1 MEIIEIL
8 QSQWAVRALIAS
20 SMVGI
25 MCGVLGCFIVLRNMS
40 LIGDALSHAILP
52 GVVFGF
58 MIAGY
63 SVLGFFVGSVVAG
76 LIAAFAITWIQQ
88 NVKTKNDAAI
98 GIVFTAMFSVG
109 VMAISHLSRT
119 EGVHLDLKDFL
130 FGNVLGVSNDDL
142 YLTGFIGIYV
152 LISIVVFYRYLFATT
167 FQPIIAETMG
177 ISVTTVHYFLMLL
190 LSFVVVASLRTVGV
204 ILVVAMLITPAA
216 TALLLTNRLQRVLV
230 YAGLIGFF
238 SAVSG
243 LILAIIWD
251 TTPGPAMTVVATVIY
266 VLAMLFAPEKG
277 LVFKYFRNRKMKEK
291 ILIEDILKQTLRLG
305 EKGKVTVERLSDK
318 LGFTAKAIRGKLPNL
333 KRNGLLIN
341 NNGIIELTEEG
352 KNQATRLVRAHR
364 LWETYLVE
372 HMGLTKEQIHEDAEK
387 YEHILTDE
395 IMDELEEKLGYPAH
409 DPHGSPIPKREKL
422 PMFSLATLDENQ
434 LAIIDKHQ
442 VNDFIV
448 TKLWELGLLPGTKI
462 LIKNIK
468 SESIEI
474 LSNEKLVRIPKTL
487 SSKISVMI
495 ESQIQLN
502 PYKKQSNGK

>member
-8 QSQWAVRALIAS
+8 QSQWAFRALIAS
-20 SMVGI
+20 SMVGV

-63 SVLGFFVGSVVAG
+63 SVLGFFIGSVVAG
-76 LIAAFAITWIQQ
+76 LFAAFAITWIQQ

-130 FGNVLGVSNDDL
+130 FGNVLGVSDQDL
-142 YLTGFIGIYV
+142 YLTGFIGLYV

-167 FQPIIAETMG
+167 FQPVIAETMG
-177 ISVTTVHYFLMLL
+177 ISVKTVHYFLMLL

-216 TALLLTNRLQRVLV
+216 TALLLTNRLQRVLLLS
-230 YAGLIGFF
+230 GLIGFI

-251 TTPGPAMTVVATVIY
+251 TTPGPAMTIVATIIY
-266 VLAMLFAPEKG
+266 ALAMLFAPEKG
-277 LVFKYFRNRKMKEK
+277 LIFKWIRNRRTKEK
-291 ILIEDILKQTLRLG
+291 IIIEDILKQTLRLG
-305 EKGKVTVERLSDK
+305 EKGKVTVAKLSDK
-318 LGFTAKAIRGKLPNL
+318 LGFSSNSIRGKLPTL
-333 KRNGLLIN
+333 KRKGWLIEKN
-341 NNGIIELTEEG
+341 EVLTLTSEG
-352 KNQATRLVRAHR
+352 KVQATRMVRAHR

-372 HMGLTKEQIHEDAEK
+372 KMGLSSEQIHEDAERF
-387 YEHILTDE
+387 EHILTDE
-395 IMDELEEKLGYPAH
+395 IMDEMEERLGYPAH
-409 DPHGSPIPKREKL
+409 DPHGSPIPKRENL
-422 PMFSLATLDENQ
+422 PQFALANLQINEKG
-434 LAIIDKHQ
+434 IIEKHQ
-442 VNDFIV
+442 INDFIT
-448 TKLWELGLLPGTKI
+448 TKLWEFGLLPESEI
-462 LIKNIK
+462 LVK
-468 SESIEI
+468 SVGKDFVEVDYQGKVIEI
-474 LSNEKLVRIPKTL
+474 PMQLSQ
-487 SSKISVMI
+487 KITIDKSY
-495 ESQIQLN
+495 
-502 PYKKQSNGK
+502 P